1 MGNIVVMG
9 SINLDLVVKVD
20 EIPKI
25 GETVMGNSISQIPG
39 GKGANQAVAMAKLG
53 CEVDFLGKVGNDNFA
68 DIVLNSMEESGVNIK
83 NIKSENAST
92 GIAVINV
99 DKNANNNIIVIAGAN
114 GKVDEAYLLENE
126 EIIEKAEA
134 VVFQLEIPIETVKYG
149 LRLAK
154 KHDKLTILNPAPAY
168 ELDDEII
175 ENVDIIIPNEHE
187 LSRIANKEIKDEKCL
202 IEACKMLIE
211 KNVKRIIV
219 TLGDKGALYVDEH
232 VTKMYPSYK
241 VKAVDSTA
249 AGDAFIGG
257 FVANYTKT
265 HDIDDAI
272 DMGQKTAAISI
283 QRFGAQTSLP
293 TLEEVLNFK

>member
-1 MGNIVVMG
+1 MGKIVVIG
-9 SINLDLVVKVD
+9 SINLDLVVEVD

-25 GETVMGNSISQIPG
+25 GETVTGNSLSQIPG

-53 CEVDFLGKVGNDNFA
+53 CDVDFLGKVGNDSFA
-68 DIVLNSMEESGVNIK
+68 NIVLNSMKESGVNIK
-83 NIKSENAST
+83 NIKSESTST

-99 DKNANNNIIVIAGAN
+99 DKNAHNNIIVIPGAN

-126 EIIEKAEA
+126 GIIKNAEA
-134 VVFQLEIPIETVKYG
+134 VVFQLEIPIDTVKFG
-149 LRLAK
+149 LKLAK
-154 KHDKLTILNPAPAY
+154 KHGKLTILNPAPAY

-187 LSRIANKEIKDEKCL
+187 ISRIAHIEIKEEADLIKASKLL
-202 IEACKMLIE
+202 IER
-211 KNVKRIIV
+211 NVKKIIV
-219 TLGDKGALYVDEH
+219 TLGEKGALYVDEN
-232 VTKMYPSYK
+232 TCKMYPSYK

-257 FVANYTKT
+257 FVANYIKTK
-265 HDIDDAI
+265 DIDKAI

-293 TLEEVLNFK
+293 TLEEVINFK

>member
-1 MGNIVVMG
+1 MGNIVVIG

-53 CEVDFLGKVGNDNFA
+53 CEVDFLGKVGNDSFA

-187 LSRIANKEIKDEKCL
+187 LSRIANKEIKDENSL
-202 IEACKMLIE
+202 IGACKMLIG

-219 TLGDKGALYVDEH
+219 TLGEKGALYVDEH

-265 HDIDDAI
+265 YDIDDAI

>member
-1 MGNIVVMG
+1 MGNIVVIG

-53 CEVDFLGKVGNDNFA
+53 CEVDFLGKVGNDSFA

-187 LSRIANKEIKDEKCL
+187 LSRIANKEIKDENSL
-202 IEACKMLIE
+202 IGACKMLIG

-219 TLGDKGALYVDEH
+219 TLGEKGALYVDEH
-232 VTKMYPSYK
+232 VTKMYPSNK

-265 HDIDDAI
+265 YDIDDAI